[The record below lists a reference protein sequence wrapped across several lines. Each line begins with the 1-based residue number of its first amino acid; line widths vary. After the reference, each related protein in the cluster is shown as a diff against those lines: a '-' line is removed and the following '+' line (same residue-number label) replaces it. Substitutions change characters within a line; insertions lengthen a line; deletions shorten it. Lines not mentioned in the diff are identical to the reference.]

1 MNLMNF
7 QLKAIKNLLECMED
21 DSIREIVLK
30 SPTGSGKTIML
41 THFMDEYTKEHAKTV
56 FVWLTPG
63 KGDLETQSKAKM
75 DKYIHNAQTKLLADV
90 MTCGFEENDS
100 CFINWEKLTKK
111 GNNALKDSERTN
123 FLEWIEKA
131 LNGGLSFKIII
142 DESHQNFTDKADAIV
157 QLFKTDKIIRC
168 SATPIVDKKAKLIE
182 IAEEDVIAEGLIKKL
197 LVINENFPQTIETEN
212 QTWYL
217 LERAL
222 KKQHEIRSLFLQ
234 KGVDVN
240 PLIVVQLPNNSDLLC
255 ESVEQYFSEQGIT
268 IENETLAVWLSS
280 RHENIDINDNGI
292 IKNISENNSKQVAVI
307 MKQAVATGWDCPR
320 AHILVKLRE
329 NMDETFEIQTI
340 GRIRRMPEAKH
351 YDNDVLDC
359 CYLYTFDQKFTAGV
373 KAALNKGAFEGKDI
387 FLKNEYKYFTLTKEQ
402 RTMITDLRD
411 PRKALSSIAI
421 YLKETYGLTGNKK
434 ENKIRL
440 ETAGFVFSDSIN
452 TYTQSGSV
460 ATIADLGDRDKF
472 NTITVKETVNTHKLG
487 RDRHHC
493 IGIIGREIG
502 MEYKY
507 MQTIIG
513 KLFGDKYDYSNKL
526 LSLSTREL
534 YAFIINNVDLLRH
547 SVREAMAVQL
557 AQGVISP
564 DMVSTKEFILPRTCK
579 FTYDSASK
587 VQTESVKNVYRGY
600 LMSAEPRSSTERKFE
615 KFCENCSAVDWI
627 YKNGDKGDEYL
638 SIVYLDNGNRQKL
651 FYPDYIVSM
660 RGETWIVETKG
671 GFDKAGNSEDI
682 DIFSPKKFKV
692 LKTYLEKHGLKGGFV
707 RFDKSSEELCI
718 CTDNYSDDIHSD
730 NWKILREIF
739 N

>member
-7 QLKAIKNLLECMED
+7 QLKAIKSLLECMED
-21 DSIREIVLK
+21 DSVREIVLK

-75 DKYIHNAQTKLLADV
+75 DKYIHNAQTKLLTDV
-90 MTCGFEENDS
+90 MTCGFEENDA

-157 QLFKTDKIIRC
+157 QLFKTDKIVRC

-197 LVINENFPQTIETEN
+197 LVINENFPQTIETDN

-217 LERAL
+217 LECAL
-222 KKQHEIRSLFLQ
+222 NKQREIRSLFLQ

-240 PLIVVQLPNNSDLLC
+240 PLIVVQLPNSSDLLC

-268 IENETLAVWLSS
+268 IENETLAVWLSN
-280 RHENIDINDNGI
+280 RHENIE
-292 IKNISENNSKQVAVI
+292 NISDNDGKQVAVI

-359 CYLYTFDQKFTAGV
+359 CYLYTFDGKFTAGV
-373 KAALNKGAFEGKDI
+373 KAALSKGALDGKDI
-387 FLKNEYKYFTLTKEQ
+387 FLKNEYKSFNLTKEQ
-402 RTMITDLRD
+402 RTMVTDLRD
-411 PRKALSSIAI
+411 PRKALSSIAS
-421 YLKETYGLTGNKK
+421 YFKDTYGLSGNKK
-434 ENKIRL
+434 ENRIRL
-440 ETAGFVFSDSIN
+440 EAAGFVFSDSIN

-460 ATIADLGDRDKF
+460 AALSDLDECDL

-493 IGIIGREIG
+493 IGVIGCEIG
-502 MEYKY
+502 MGYKY

-513 KLFGDKYDYSNKL
+513 KLFGDKFEYSNKL
-526 LSLSTREL
+526 LALSTREL
-534 YAFIINNVDLLRH
+534 YAFIINNVDMLRR
-547 SVREAMAVQL
+547 SVREAMAAQL
-557 AQGVISP
+557 AQEVIAP
-564 DMVSTKEFILPRTCK
+564 DMVSTKEFILPRVCK

-587 VQTESVKNVYRGY
+587 VQSESVKNVYQGY
-600 LMSAEPRSSTERKFE
+600 LMSAEPRSASEKKFE
-615 KFCENCSAVDWI
+615 KFCEKCSAVDWI

-651 FYPDYIVSM
+651 FYPDYIVSVY
-660 RGETWIVETKG
+660 GETWIVETKG

-682 DIFSPKKFKV
+682 DIFTAKKFEV
-692 LKTYLEKHGLKGGFV
+692 LKAYLEKYGLKGGIV
-707 RFDKSSEELCI
+707 RFDKNSDELCI

-730 NWKILREIF
+730 NWKLLNDVF
-739 N
+739 

>member
-1 MNLMNF
+1 M
-7 QLKAIKNLLECMED
+7 
-21 DSIREIVLK
+21 
-30 SPTGSGKTIML
+30 
-41 THFMDEYTKEHAKTV
+41 
-56 FVWLTPG
+56 
-63 KGDLETQSKAKM
+63 
-75 DKYIHNAQTKLLADV
+75 
-90 MTCGFEENDS
+90 
-100 CFINWEKLTKK
+100 
-111 GNNALKDSERTN
+111 
-123 FLEWIEKA
+123 EWIEKA
-131 LNGGLSFKIII
+131 LNSGLSFKIII

-197 LVINENFPQTIETEN
+197 LVINENFPQTIETDN

-222 KKQHEIRSLFLQ
+222 NKQREIRSLFLQ

-268 IENETLAVWLSS
+268 IENETLAVWLSN
-280 RHENIDINDNGI
+280 RHENIE
-292 IKNISENNSKQVAVI
+292 NISNNDGKQVAVI

-373 KAALNKGAFEGKDI
+373 KAALNKGALDGKDI
-387 FLKNEYKYFTLTKEQ
+387 FLKNEYKSFTLTKEQ
-402 RTMITDLRD
+402 RTMVTDLRD
-411 PRKALSSIAI
+411 PRKALSSIAS
-421 YLKETYGLTGNKK
+421 YFKTTYDLSGNKK
-434 ENKIRL
+434 ENRTRL
-440 ETAGFVFSDSIN
+440 ETLGFIFSDSIN

-460 ATIADLGDRDKF
+460 ATLSDLGESDKL
-472 NTITVKETVNTHKLG
+472 NTIIVKETVNTHKLG

-493 IGIIGREIG
+493 IGVIGREIG

-513 KLFGDKYDYSNKL
+513 KLFGDKFEYSNKL
-526 LSLSTREL
+526 LALSTREL
-534 YAFIINNVDLLRH
+534 YAFIINNVDLLRR
-547 SVREAMAVQL
+547 SVREAMAAQL
-557 AQGVISP
+557 AQEVIAP
-564 DMVSTKEFILPRTCK
+564 DMVSTKEFILPRVCK

-587 VQTESVKNVYRGY
+587 VQSESVKNVYQGY
-600 LMSAEPRSSTERKFE
+600 LMSAEPRSASEKKFE
-615 KFCENCSAVDWI
+615 KFCEKCSAVDWV

-651 FYPDYIVSM
+651 FYPDYIVSVN
-660 RGETWIVETKG
+660 GEMWIIETKG

-682 DIFSPKKFKV
+682 DIFTAKKFEV
-692 LKTYLEKHGLKGGFV
+692 LKAYLAKYGLKGGIV
-707 RFDKSSEELCI
+707 RFDKNSDELCI

-730 NWKILREIF
+730 SWKILDEVF
-739 N
+739 